1 MSRLCGQFARRR
13 GGGNYS
19 LPTQQLFTL
28 QFSAIIS
35 APNLFSNSVQGN
47 CHKRISQQVEHLV
60 ECDGRR
66 WIKTI
71 RHICVNTERC
81 QERADGEKL
90 WDKIIA
96 HPWLSDKMI
105 QTKSNFWT
113 VEHHVEWW
121 TGWAGSHNQ
130 TVYVQKERHQGRTKI
145 AGDNFK
151 TEWRTKQA
159 ALKKLQFFL
168 NKLHTMLESV
178 GQDKISNK

>member
-1 MSRLCGQFARRR
+1 MCPNSCPMQNGSQ
-13 GGGNYS
+13 
-19 LPTQQLFTL
+19 
-28 QFSAIIS
+28 SA
-35 APNLFSNSVQGN
+35 

-130 TVYVQKERHQGRTKI
+130 AVYVQKERHQGRTKI